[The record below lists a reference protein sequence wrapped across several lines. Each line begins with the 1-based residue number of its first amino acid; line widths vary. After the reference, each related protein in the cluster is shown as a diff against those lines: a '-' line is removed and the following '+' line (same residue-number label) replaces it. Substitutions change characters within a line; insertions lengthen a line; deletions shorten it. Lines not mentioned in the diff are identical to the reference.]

1 VAGECDLGWALHGG
15 GGAGTAAVSGTAGG
29 LEGGLERVFPAGDP
43 AVRGG
48 ERQMGGEASAPRAAG
63 HGLAEAVVPHEPIM
77 SEVPSLGQADLS
89 RTQCEQRPVRRLRSL
104 RRQWR
109 TEQT

>member
-1 VAGECDLGWALHGG
+1 
-15 GGAGTAAVSGTAGG
+15 
-29 LEGGLERVFPAGDP
+29 
-43 AVRGG
+43 
-48 ERQMGGEASAPRAAG
+48 MGGEASAPRAAG